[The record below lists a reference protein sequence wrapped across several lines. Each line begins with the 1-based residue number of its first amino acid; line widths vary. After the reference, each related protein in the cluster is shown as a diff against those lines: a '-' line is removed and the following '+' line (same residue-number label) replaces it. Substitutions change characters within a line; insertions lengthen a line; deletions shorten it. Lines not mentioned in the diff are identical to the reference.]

1 MIPPLSFVSQQG
13 QSAGVDDVNIH
24 SDVDAVNIFGHIGHM
39 TNQTGAYHHG
49 GLRAALL
56 AEAAAMIAEGGAAS
70 VTMRAIGQRLG
81 VSRTAPYR
89 HFADKTALL
98 VAVAAAGFSRLKS
111 RLQTIDTGA
120 PPPGVEWLRRMG
132 EEYVRFALENPAHYR
147 LMYGKEAL
155 TRQDRPELREAAIAL
170 FEQLVGVIQAHQ
182 KSGGIKRQDPRAQ
195 AYVAWSAVHG
205 LASLWIEGHIL
216 ATDDIDGLIR
226 QTTRTVLD
234 GMRVRRGRG
243 A

>member
-1 MIPPLSFVSQQG
+1 
-13 QSAGVDDVNIH
+13 
-24 SDVDAVNIFGHIGHM
+24 M

-49 GLRAALL
+49 DLRAALL
-56 AEAAAMIAEGGAAS
+56 AEGAAMIAEGGAAS
-70 VTMRAIGQRLG
+70 VTMRALGRRLG
-81 VSRTAPYR
+81 VSRAAPYR

-98 VAVAAAGFSRLKS
+98 VAVAAAGFDRLRSRLP
-111 RLQTIDTGA
+111 TIEEGA
-120 PPPGVEWLRRMG
+120 PRSGVERLRRMG

-155 TRQDRPELREAAIAL
+155 TREDQPELREAAIAL

-182 KSGGIKRQDPRAQ
+182 RSGGIKRQDPRAQ

-234 GMRVRRGRG
+234 GMRVRRRRG